1 MRKIKIHLKKV
12 ICLSFLLTGSF
23 IFAAKTKTPVMP
35 DWINTPATVYPS
47 SSYITYVGY
56 GADRDSAE
64 IKALQGI
71 ASVFGQSIK
80 SDSESSQR
88 MIQAKSEG
96 KIATTNISSFNQ
108 NILRSVDVNNLIG
121 VEIKEFWFDGTSSW
135 YAIAVLDK
143 SKAFDIYNDMIKK
156 NAAAISTILENNADD
171 LNSFDGYAAYD
182 FAEDIAVENEN
193 HLKKISVIKPD
204 SVSTV
209 KSYCVSSKELH
220 AKKIEIAKNIP
231 ICISV
236 ENDVDG
242 KLTSAF
248 SESTASLGFRSTDDK
263 SARYILSATVHLERS
278 DTSDG
283 KTTRCRYNISTY
295 ILDFETN
302 QQLAP
307 FTATGREGHIS
318 YEEAKNRAIKS
329 AEAKIRKDFKKS
341 FSDYLKTI
349 VVE

>member
-35 DWINTPATVYPS
+35 DWINTPAAVYPS

-143 SKAFDIYNDMIKK
+143 
-156 NAAAISTILENNADD
+156 
-171 LNSFDGYAAYD
+171 
-182 FAEDIAVENEN
+182 
-193 HLKKISVIKPD
+193 
-204 SVSTV
+204 
-209 KSYCVSSKELH
+209 
-220 AKKIEIAKNIP
+220 
-231 ICISV
+231 
-236 ENDVDG
+236 
-242 KLTSAF
+242 
-248 SESTASLGFRSTDDK
+248 
-263 SARYILSATVHLERS
+263 
-278 DTSDG
+278 
-283 KTTRCRYNISTY
+283 
-295 ILDFETN
+295 
-302 QQLAP
+302 
-307 FTATGREGHIS
+307 
-318 YEEAKNRAIKS
+318 
-329 AEAKIRKDFKKS
+329 
-341 FSDYLKTI
+341 
-349 VVE
+349 